1 MTSRWKSALFAALV
15 NLRLNDGALDVCTYA
30 VSGNTYD
37 LTSLKVTDLTSRS
50 YLLEGDSGEDE
61 YSYLLNICGP
71 VTPVDLPRVCNGYM
85 GAVLQYKLG
94 LMNGACYVAG
104 RYDANDDDD
113 DTSTFS
119 LIDTADPAKGLSLTY
134 ESGDNCAKGVVRST
148 TVDVYCAN
156 TEVLMK
162 SASENSARKCAYR
175 IVMESWYG
183 CPKECGVTSDG
194 LCSSH
199 GACTTDKATGGSYC
213 KCDSG
218 YSGSSCESSGS
229 GHNGD
234 LDNDIIASIPY
245 MYSTADT
252 EQHRWKGD
260 LLLLIAG
267 MLISLCLGLTYLFFR
282 NRHRR
287 LTGYSEVS
295 QIEVASAE
303 NGKEEDESLYFYKGS
318 GAS

>member
-1 MTSRWKSALFAALV
+1 MRRSVGAGVAFLSL
-15 NLRLNDGALDVCTYA
+15 LRLGSPAGDVCTYA
-30 VSGNTYD
+30 VSGNTFD
-37 LTSLKVTDLTSRS
+37 LSPLRVDDLQSRS
-50 YLLEGDSGEDE
+50 YLLESSADSGGDE
-61 YSYLLNICGP
+61 YSYMLNICGP

-113 DTSTFS
+113 DVSTFS
-119 LIDTADPAKGLSLTY
+119 LIDNADPAKGVSLTY

-148 TVDVYCAN
+148 TVEVYCAN
-156 TEVLMK
+156 TEVIMK
-162 SASENSARKCAYR
+162 SAAENSARRCAYR

-199 GACTTDKATGGSYC
+199 GSCTTDKATGGSYC
-213 KCDSG
+213 LCDNG
-218 YSGSSCESSGS
+218 YSGSSCEISS
-229 GHNGD
+229 HNGD

-245 MYSTADT
+245 MYSADT

-267 MLISLCLGLTYLFFR
+267 MCISLCLGLVYLFVR
-282 NRHRR
+282 NRSRR
-287 LTGYSEVS
+287 LRGYDELAQVEV
-295 QIEVASAE
+295 VSAE